1 MKGNINDI
9 MNTEHYQDELKE
21 INGFLVHI
29 TTYKI
34 GDEYFCHVTNA
45 DPGATI
51 ARAAGKTVEEARQ
64 TAMQKV
70 KERLVKA
77 G

>member
-1 MKGNINDI
+1 

-34 GDEYFCHVTNA
+34 GDEYFCHITNA

-51 ARAAGKTVEEARQ
+51 ARAAGKTEDEARQ
-64 TAMQKV
+64 TGNAKSKGKTCEDGV
-70 KERLVKA
+70 KNYCYHL
-77 G
+77 

>member
-1 MKGNINDI
+1 MKA
-9 MNTEHYQDELKE
+9 EQYQDEMKE

-34 GDEYFCHVTNA
+34 GDEYYCHITNA

-51 ARAAGKTVEEARQ
+51 ARAGGKTVEEARQ
-64 TAMQKV
+64 NAMQKV
-70 KERLVKA
+70 MGRLKKMS
-77 G
+77 

>member
-1 MKGNINDI
+1 MK
-9 MNTEHYQDELKE
+9 TEQYRDEVQE
-21 INGFLVHI
+21 INGILAHI

-34 GDEYFCHVTNA
+34 GDDYYCHISNT

-51 ARAAGKTVEEARQ
+51 ARASGKTMEEARQ
-64 TAMQKV
+64 NALQKLAG
-70 KERLVKA
+70 RLKKM

>member
-1 MKGNINDI
+1 MKA
-9 MNTEHYQDELKE
+9 EQYQDELKE

-34 GDEYFCHVTNA
+34 GDEYYCHITNA

-51 ARAAGKTVEEARQ
+51 ARADGKTVEEARQ
-64 TAMQKV
+64 NAMQKV
-70 KERLVKA
+70 IGRLKRMS
-77 G
+77 